1 MTPPDLEDLR
11 LDLAPK
17 LNRPL
22 SLWNPLDYLRLLF
35 WVFYFPQAL
44 RWYVDTFGGGYI
56 NPYEAYKVL
65 TTNNMSTRIA
75 MHKGQEI
82 LRTNSVQRKL
92 LVQAIFL
99 AVTTPAIVSL
109 VLKHYG
115 VAIAWDG
122 VIAGMAIGP
131 LLSVTVSPL
140 FGVAVGVAYGVA
152 VSVASGVALVV
163 VADVVAGDMAVGLTV
178 GMAAGTA
185 LCLAMGITRSVSGGL
200 PDSTAIFMT
209 GGMTG
214 GIAGGVTG
222 GIAGGMAGGI
232 AGGMAGGIIG
242 GVAAGTVV
250 TLRLD
255 SWLMAILLGA
265 SNGKR
270 QLTPVASV
278 TPLPFPSIYRSLR
291 ETLRKDW
298 SLGVHNCNQLLAY
311 TCQFVPVLQ
320 VVNQEL
326 NSIPAEQL
334 FLNLSQLCRLPF
346 DWRLI
351 QFSSASLWNLWDGVH
366 TPPRLNTPARA
377 AAAGFWYL
385 HENQPDKAAQAFAV
399 VRDIPHGEEMHGLA
413 SLLVMFA
420 AADTAEAMAAIEL
433 PDLPSDRSLRPHTWE
448 AIRRFCNVISDTKTV
463 QGSASRSARA
473 FATNRALGEL
483 QHILDYQEDLPE
495 AERALVVGIAKTWQ
509 AALLEITAEV
519 GEIQLTQ
526 PVRNPYVVGDPVE
539 GERFVGRDDI
549 MRQLQELW
557 LMGQHL
563 QSVVIY
569 GHRRMGKT
577 SILKNAAQI
586 LGANV
591 KVAYVNLLKYAWA
604 ETTVDVLTAIT
615 DQVARVMEL
624 PSPADAEMVAKPELT
639 FERFLQ
645 RAIQSLG
652 QEEGLIIAIDEF
664 EKIEEL
670 IKAGKLNP
678 NFMAYLRGL
687 LQDSPQL
694 AFAFAGLHTLE
705 EMTADYFQPFF
716 SSVISIKVDFFKPD
730 TVRTLLPNPGG
741 DFPLD
746 YDASALD
753 AIYRLTAGQPYLTQL
768 LGFFLVRRYNDQ
780 VFERHQTRDPV
791 FTAADVQAVV
801 GQSAFFAQGKQYF
814 MGVWSQASNN
824 NGPSGQ
830 QTILQTLAPHAN
842 GLSLDSLQGQTGLNA
857 TEFDAALTTLKN
869 HDVVRC
875 TQDTAQIIVELFR
888 RWIGLTHKA
897 T

>member
-1 MTPPDLEDLR
+1 MTAPDLEDLR

-44 RWYVDTFGGGYI
+44 RWYVNTFGGGYVK
-56 NPYEAYKVL
+56 PYSM
-65 TTNNMSTRIA
+65 NWR
-75 MHKGQEI
+75 KGLKI
-82 LRTNSVQRKL
+82 LRTNSVQRSL
-92 LVQAIFL
+92 LVQGIF
-99 AVTTPAIVSL
+99 VTIIMPALVSL
-109 VLKHYG
+109 GLSYLG
-115 VAIAWDG
+115 ILINWFSVA
-122 VIAGMAIGP
+122 
-131 LLSVTVSPL
+131 
-140 FGVAVGVAYGVA
+140 FGVAF
-152 VSVASGVALVV
+152 GVALG
-163 VADVVAGDMAVGLTV
+163 VAFSIAFGVALGVAF
-178 GMAAGTA
+178 GMAFGVA
-185 LCLAMGITRSVSGGL
+185 
-200 PDSTAIFMT
+200 
-209 GGMTG
+209 G
-214 GIAGGVTG
+214 GIAF
-222 GIAGGMAGGI
+222 GIAGGI
-232 AGGMAGGIIG
+232 AGNLTRFLAFGAAAGLVTSFAGDAALAIAGGVMFGDLGGLII
-242 GVAAGTVV
+242 
-250 TLRLD
+250 LRPD
-255 SWLMAILLGA
+255 SWLIASLLGELVR
-265 SNGKR
+265 KD
-270 QLTPVASV
+270 LLFPVASI
-278 TPLPFPSIYRSLR
+278 TLLPLPRIYRSLQR
-291 ETLRKDW
+291 TICKDW
-298 SLGVHNCNQLLAY
+298 ALGVHNCNQLMAY
-311 TCQFVPVLQ
+311 TCQFLTVLK
-320 VVNQEL
+320 VVDQEL
-326 NSIPAEQL
+326 SQIPAERL
-334 FLNLSQLCRLPF
+334 FLNLSHLCQSPF
-346 DWRLI
+346 DWQLI
-351 QFSSASLWNLWDGVH
+351 KFSSASFNSTLRAKFVKDLFFAPFRQRIAARFD
-366 TPPRLNTPARA
+366 TSPRLNTPARA

-413 SLLVMFA
+413 SLLAMFDT
-420 AADTAEAMAAIEL
+420 ADTAEAMAAIEL
-433 PDLPSDRSLRPHTWE
+433 PDLPSDRSLRPHIWE

-509 AALLEITAEV
+509 EALLDITAEV

-615 DQVARVMEL
+615 DQVARVMDL

-652 QEEGLIIAIDEF
+652 PEEGLIIAIDEF

-753 AIYRLTAGQPYLTQL
+753 AIYQLTAGQPYLTQL
-768 LGFFLVRRYNDQ
+768 LGFSLVRRYNDQ
-780 VFERHQTRDPV
+780 VFEQHQTRDPV

-801 GQSAFFAQGKQYF
+801 DQPAFFAQGKQYF
-814 MGVWSQASNN
+814 MGVWSQASDN
-824 NGPSGQ
+824 NGPPGQ
-830 QTILQTLAPHAN
+830 QTILQTLAPHADD
-842 GLSLDSLQGQTGLNA
+842 LSLDTLQGQTGLNA
-857 TEFDAALTTLKN
+857 TEFDAALTTLQN